1 MTSLTRTVATTPLP
15 ALPALVVRPR
25 LHAIS
30 GPEGPR
36 QPDRRLPSA
45 DVRQGSVP
53 TPTAARQTPAAGRKS
68 GSGDDGGSRSSDA
81 RNPGFSRMWRM
92 FVL

>member
-1 MTSLTRTVATTPLP
+1 VTSLTRTVATTPLP
-15 ALPALVVRPR
+15 ARPVLVARPR
-25 LHAIS
+25 LLAIS

-36 QPDRRLPSA
+36 QPSRRAPSPE
-45 DVRQGSVP
+45 VRQGGAS
-53 TPTAARQTPAAGRKS
+53 TPAAARQTPAAERKS
-68 GSGDDGGSRSSDA
+68 GSGDDGGSRGSDA